1 MVMIKINKGKV
12 PPKFYEIKSDC
23 NNYDELHSDQ
33 KEKLKSIL
41 IDEQNERCAY
51 CNCRIRM
58 ESATI
63 EHYIPRHGANGDA
76 SKSLDYNN
84 LFVVCNTTRK
94 CTLDKQTC
102 DVKKG
107 DQLLSIDPRIQTHID
122 TIKYDKRGKIGSYNN
137 VYDDDINIK
146 LNLNSQTLIRNR
158 YSAYDS
164 LISSMK
170 RKKPGRWSKE
180 YVQRT
185 LNSFMEADNRTP
197 YVGFLI
203 YQLQHLLKRF

>member
-1 MVMIKINKGKV
+1 MIKINKGKI

-33 KEKLKSIL
+33 KEILKLIL
-41 IDEQNERCAY
+41 INEQHNRCAY
-51 CNCRIRM
+51 CNCKISM

-63 EHYIPRHGANGDA
+63 EHYIPRHGTNGDA

-84 LFVVCNTTRK
+84 LFAVCNTTRNYS
-94 CTLDKQTC
+94 LDKQTC

-122 TIKYDKRGKIGSYNN
+122 TIKYDKRGKIGSDNN

-158 YSAYDS
+158 YSAYYS
-164 LISSMK
+164 LILSMQK
-170 RKKPGRWSKE
+170 KKPGRWTKE

-185 LNSFMEADNRTP
+185 LNRFMEEDNSTP

-203 YQLQHLLKRF
+203 YQLQHFLKKF